1 MESKD
6 ETVGK
11 SGQDYRVKPCHL
23 DCKWW
28 IECIDAMPKELDDDH
43 GTNEWRHFCNNGSL
57 SICEQ
62 VDYNGDIQ
70 CKQQD
75 LNYEV

>member
-70 CKQQD
+70 CKKDQQG
-75 LNYEV
+75 